1 MHFHTPQSD
10 EARYI
15 ELWAA
20 FKRHEFEAALFYLSF
35 FVTLDPKLEKQIN
48 QLNENIKVHHMGKV
62 ELFQPGT
69 RLF

>member
-10 EARYI
+10 EARYV

-35 FVTLDPKLEKQIN
+35 FVSLDRKLEEQITQN
-48 QLNENIKVHHMGKV
+48 NENLKVFHNIKWD
-62 ELFQPGT
+62 LF
-69 RLF
+69 